1 MIKSFTGLVRL
12 IAGIGFAILVMF
24 ILSSFAP
31 NLFWGL
37 VGIIGMV
44 LGYSAPLVFILLFTR
59 SWKLSKTIRMHG
71 FKLRAKF
78 MVLRAFQEVFRG
90 SYQRMV
96 RGDSD
101 TKPELTKAQR
111 LRLLHHDNGLTDEQL
126 KDSLAALSP
135 AKRRNSDDTTEAEH
149 PVRRQQVV
157 REEPVETD
165 RTAPRANR
173 LAQQQSRTPQR
184 PTTPVEEKHHDVPV
198 EEDTRPVEVVE
209 ESAPAAR
216 PARPAPQPRRTPRP
230 NGSDLNNTSGF
241 SGSINLTG
249 DWAKNKD

>member
-1 MIKSFTGLVRL
+1 MTKFVRT
-12 IAGIGFAILVMF
+12 IAGIGFAILVMM
-24 ILSSFAP
+24 ILSSVAP
-31 NLFWGL
+31 DLFWGL
-37 VGIIGMV
+37 IGIIGMI

-59 SWKLSKTIRMHG
+59 TWKLSKKIGLSG

-101 TKPELTKAQR
+101 TKPELTKAHR

-126 KDSLAALSP
+126 SDSLAALRS
-135 AKRRNSDDTTEAEH
+135 AKRRNSDDTTEAER

-173 LAQQQSRTPQR
+173 LVQQQSRTPQH
-184 PTTPVEEKHHDVPV
+184 PTTPVEEHHDVPI
-198 EEDTRPVEVVE
+198 EEETRPVEVVE
-209 ESAPAAR
+209 ESAPTPAPR
-216 PARPAPQPRRTPRP
+216 PTPPAPQSRRTPRP
-230 NGSDLNNTSGF
+230 NSSLNTTGGF
-241 SGSINLTG
+241 GGSIRLTG
-249 DWAKNKD
+249 DWAKDKD